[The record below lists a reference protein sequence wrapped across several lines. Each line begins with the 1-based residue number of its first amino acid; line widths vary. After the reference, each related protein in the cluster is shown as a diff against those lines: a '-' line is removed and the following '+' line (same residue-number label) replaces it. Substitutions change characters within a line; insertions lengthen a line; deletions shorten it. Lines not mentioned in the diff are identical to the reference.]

1 MFDQQ
6 FGKKVRKFLVK
17 SDWSVSESMLANF
30 VAERDRIHMLILLG
44 PDLFERGFKP
54 VNAIYTEKLTMIK
67 KTIKTP
73 NVVVVVRD
81 RDTLP
86 YYSQVDTG
94 PVSLL
99 LFENIEWLDR
109 VRVSRLA
116 SAPADDDAS
125 RWAEAL
131 VMANPQ
137 LCRRTAQQAA
147 ISGNAQ
153 RALFWA
159 GKAVAADRL
168 DPLNHAE
175 VAGANLLLGNIESA
189 NDAILIAIELLPDSA
204 PLLSRASVIAF
215 RRGQDDDALAF
226 AKRAVEAEDKRP
238 IDHHHLARLYLKH
251 AEISLADRQA
261 KQAIALDPDN
271 VQFQNTLNET
281 AKLLKLG

>member
-1 MFDQQ
+1 M
-6 FGKKVRKFLVK
+6 V
-17 SDWSVSESMLANF
+17 ANF
-30 VAERDRIHMLILLG
+30 GAERDRIHVFVLLG
-44 PDLFERGFKP
+44 TDLYERGFP
-54 VNAIYTEKLTMIK
+54 TVDIVYTKKLTAIK
-67 KTIKTP
+67 RVTP
-73 NVVVVVRD
+73 SANILVVVRD
-81 RDTLP
+81 RDTLSS
-86 YYSQVDTG
+86 YYRVDSG
-94 PVSLL
+94 PVSIVMFDDMHFVDCL
-99 LFENIEWLDR
+99 R
-109 VRVSRLA
+109 VNELA
-116 SAPADDDAS
+116 SVKIDDDCWH
-125 RWAEAL
+125 WAVEF
-131 VMANPQ
+131 VSGSPP
-137 LCRRTAQQAA
+137 LCRRLARQAA
-147 ISGNAQ
+147 ILGNSE

-175 VAGANLLLGNIESA
+175 VAGANLLLGDIESA